1 MLKTCYQ
8 PKFNHE
14 ISMWTLKI
22 IRETNGKR
30 WEQLA
35 HFESFESA
43 MEYRL
48 LLIRSQYK
56 GGLLAHENQFK
67 VR

>member
-1 MLKTCYQ
+1 
-8 PKFNHE
+8 
-14 ISMWTLKI
+14 MWTLKI
-22 IRETNGKR
+22 IRETNGKQ

-35 HFESFESA
+35 HFESLESA

-48 LLIRSQYK
+48 LLIRMQYQ
-56 GGLLAHENQFK
+56 GGLLAHEQQFK

>member
-1 MLKTCYQ
+1 
-8 PKFNHE
+8 
-14 ISMWTLKI
+14 MWTIKI
-22 IRETNGKR
+22 IRETNGIE

-48 LLIRSQYK
+48 LLIRMQYK
-56 GGLLAHENQFK
+56 GGLLAHEQQFK